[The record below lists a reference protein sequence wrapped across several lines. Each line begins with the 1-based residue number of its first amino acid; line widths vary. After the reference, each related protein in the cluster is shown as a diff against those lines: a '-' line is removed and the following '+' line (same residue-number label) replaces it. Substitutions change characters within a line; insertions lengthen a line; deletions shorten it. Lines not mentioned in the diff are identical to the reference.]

1 MRTALASV
9 LVVGLVAVA
18 AGCGGGSK
26 KAATT
31 TTTATTA
38 AAPTTQS
45 TQTKSSAPAFAST
58 QNCARLAA
66 LGAQIA
72 KSVQAAS
79 GNVGATVANEA
90 KILQEMANAA
100 PSDIRGDFQT
110 FVNAFNGYLQ
120 ALTKAGLTAGKTPT
134 AAQIAQLTKAA
145 QALSTAKLRAAEQ
158 HLSSWAQSNCGG

>member
-1 MRTALASV
+1 MRAVLASV

-18 AGCGGGSK
+18 AGCGGGK
-26 KAATT
+26 KSAPP

-38 AAPTTQS
+38 AATTQS
-45 TQTKSSAPAFAST
+45 TQTKPSAPAFAST

-72 KSVQAAS
+72 KSVQATS

-90 KILQEMANAA
+90 KVLQEMANAA

-145 QALSTAKLRAAEQ
+145 QALSTAKLQAAEQ
-158 HLSSWAQSNCGG
+158 HLSGWAQKNCGG